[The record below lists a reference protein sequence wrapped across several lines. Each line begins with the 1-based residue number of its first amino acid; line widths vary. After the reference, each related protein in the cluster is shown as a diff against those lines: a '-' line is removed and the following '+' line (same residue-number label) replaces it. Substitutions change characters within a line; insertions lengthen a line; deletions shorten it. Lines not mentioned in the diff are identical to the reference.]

1 MAKNILSLKYN
12 EALDFFMK
20 SERFCNFEL
29 PEYINFDSVL
39 KFIREKVGKK
49 SYNSCKGKKS
59 PNELENVSLNIL
71 LNKDGKY
78 AVRPLMITNPYLYY
92 FLVKELCNKKNWGV
106 IKKCFEDFK
115 VDNID
120 AAALPIIPNKKEG
133 FHNSTAILS
142 WWNRMEQKSIE
153 LSLEYK
159 YMFVTDITNC
169 YGTINPDT
177 IDWALSARGTKYE
190 KKDNHELAKNI
201 ILLLQA
207 MQQGRNIGIPQ
218 GSILF
223 DFVAE
228 IILGYADL
236 LLSERL
242 EADEKIT
249 AKYYIIRYRDDY
261 RVFCNEKDQLERIS
275 YILQQ
280 VLEDLNFRM
289 NSQKTKISD
298 SIVTD
303 SIKSDKLF
311 YIENTPIFNKKGVD
325 FDGIQKHLLFILMF
339 SRRYPNSGQLKIMLS
354 DLNKRL
360 IKREF
365 KKENIAKADKCK
377 SDNIFDPLK
386 VYDGVISDNVNVK
399 DRYILPTIENV
410 KAISAILVQI
420 AVENVSA
427 SHYALRVLSK
437 LLSSV
442 SNKDKRKE
450 IVDGVYNKLYNQPNS
465 TYTHLWLQNITYHE
479 DKNKH
484 YDMPL
489 CKLVAGENIE
499 LWNNSWLKD
508 EYVNGIPYAD
518 ICNKKILKEAGSV
531 ITFRETRAYIDVSQE
546 EIDEVVETGYLDVDL
561 KDAIVVATF

>member
-1 MAKNILSLKYN
+1 
-12 EALDFFMK
+12 
-20 SERFCNFEL
+20 
-29 PEYINFDSVL
+29 
-39 KFIREKVGKK
+39 
-49 SYNSCKGKKS
+49 
-59 PNELENVSLNIL
+59 
-71 LNKDGKY
+71 
-78 AVRPLMITNPYLYY
+78 
-92 FLVKELCNKKNWGV
+92 
-106 IKKCFEDFK
+106 
-115 VDNID
+115 
-120 AAALPIIPNKKEG
+120 
-133 FHNSTAILS
+133 
-142 WWNRMEQKSIE
+142 
-153 LSLEYK
+153 
-159 YMFVTDITNC
+159 MFVTDITNC